1 MEFLQ
6 LRASSGLAAILSL
19 GALGCSDIVNPVAP
33 ELRSD
38 LTYADASAFSKADRK
53 TDVHAIHVR
62 ISNMVFGT
70 TVVDEYTVHV
80 IGVGDDVKGQFF
92 LYQLR
97 IVEGVEQAVIIASGP
112 AECSQVDGN
121 KAKVGFRVDYTTFP
135 EGIPRGS
142 ELTWSVTDNGKS
154 ARADDTASQPLGND
168 ARAYCALGLP
178 YAEHPVERGKIQV
191 KD

>member
-1 MEFLQ
+1 MDLVR
-6 LRASSGLAAILSL
+6 LRVSSWLVATASL

-38 LTYADASAFSKADRK
+38 LTYAGASASNKSDRK

-70 TVVDEYTVHV
+70 TVVDQYTFHV
-80 IGVGDDVKGQFF
+80 KGEGDDVKGQFF
-92 LYQLR
+92 LYQIR
-97 IVEGVEQAVIIASGP
+97 IIEGVEEAVVIASGP
-112 AECSQVDGN
+112 AECSQVAGN
-121 KAKVGFRVDYTTFP
+121 KAKVGFRVDFTTFP

-154 ARADDTASQPLGND
+154 ANAQDFASQPLGND
-168 ARAYCALGLP
+168 ARIYCAFGGP
-178 YAEHPVERGKIQV
+178 HPEHPVERGKIQV